1 MRLPINR
8 PGRIRFAIED
18 DNGNLVAADSAPTI
32 SVVAG
37 DGTTVVLAP
46 TTASVE
52 TTGIYY
58 ITLPAQTQYD
68 VLTATCTAT
77 VASETFTLSQPVR
90 IVARRIAAL
99 SRLRQY
105 SSMSS
110 LDAYTFM
117 TIVDQT
123 EDLMSAALNYSP
135 VVTGERSLV
144 RVNDFVARLYFP
156 KLYFP
161 QNLYAISFNDNP
173 QDNTYLSNQ
182 VFRGHALE
190 NLHAYYGQP
199 YDPVMGV
206 YGGGYTPG
214 VYKGWL
220 SHGLVECPQDIAMA
234 TTKLANH
241 IAKGE
246 AGQNQYPDR
255 AVRIMTEASEIFLSS
270 PDGDKRVTGLPEVDA
285 VIIRYRLQPAFA
297 ESGITFA

>member
-18 DNGNLVAADSAPTI
+18 DTGNLVAPDSLPSITV
-32 SVVAG
+32 SSG
-37 DGTTVVLAP
+37 DGTVIFGPTVAAL
-46 TTASVE
+46 E

-58 ITLPAQTQYD
+58 VTLPAQTQYD
-68 VLTATCTAT
+68 LLTATCTAT

-90 IVARRIAAL
+90 LIARRIAPL
-99 SRLRQY
+99 SRLRLY
-105 SSMSS
+105 PSMAT

-123 EDLMSAALNYSP
+123 EDLMTGALNYSP
-135 VVTGERSLV
+135 VFTGERSLV
-144 RVNDFVARLYFP
+144 RVNDFIARLYFP
-156 KLYFP
+156 KIYFP
-161 QNLYAISFNDNP
+161 QNLYAITFNDVV
-173 QDNTYLSNQ
+173 QDSTYLSNQ
-182 VFRGHALE
+182 TMRGHAME
-190 NLHAYYGQP
+190 NKHAYYGQP

-214 VYKGWL
+214 VYNAWV
-220 SHGLVECPQDIAMA
+220 SHGLPECPNDIVMA
-234 TTKLANH
+234 TAKLANH

-246 AGQNQYPDR
+246 AGQAQYPDR
-255 AVRIMTEASEIFLSS
+255 AVRVMTEVSEIFLSS
-270 PDGDKRVTGLPEVDA
+270 PDGNTRVTGLPEVDA